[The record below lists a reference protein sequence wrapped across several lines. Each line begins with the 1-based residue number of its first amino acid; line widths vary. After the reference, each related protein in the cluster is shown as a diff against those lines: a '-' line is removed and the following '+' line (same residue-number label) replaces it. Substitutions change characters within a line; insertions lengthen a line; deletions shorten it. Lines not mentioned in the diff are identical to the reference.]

1 MAKTAW
7 GIELGT
13 SSIKAVRLSEDRGS
27 VTIDAI
33 SIISL
38 NDYGLGSGTSAADA
52 TAAALSAFRVT
63 NGVKSGETIYVSIK
77 GQNTLGRIIS
87 LPPVSDEKVR
97 QTIENEAKSQ
107 VPIPLEQA
115 VWDYQTIDDPG
126 SIDER
131 KVNLYAAKKQ
141 AVEEIVD
148 ACETAGL
155 EITGIQVAPLG
166 IYNFIKFEL
175 DEGIS
180 SCCVAIDIGAENTD
194 LVVIDGQKTYVRV
207 VPVAGN
213 DITKAL
219 KARFKLSD
227 DDAEKLKRRAAK
239 SKDAAAVFE
248 AMKPPLKEM
257 VGEIYRA
264 VGFYKS
270 QNEAANIN
278 QLVMMG
284 NGSKLINI
292 QKFFEQQLQYKVH
305 KVESP
310 QRLQLSRSVDP
321 AEVQD
326 NIQSLTVAIGLGLE
340 GLALPGLNTI
350 NLMPRERLEA
360 REKKKLVVPMISAGA
375 MMFVGGLAAM
385 IIGISSSGGV
395 DEKVSAAEK
404 ATAQSAEASG
414 KVTAAGDNA
423 ANENKAL
430 SFRNLSMGRVGSVEI
445 NVPEKEGE
453 PAHKKTVHLELPAR
467 IIPLLISRATDEALV
482 QFAIDNPQ
490 YQYYRINKLAE
501 SAGEV
506 SLVIKPSTLQNNW
519 VPAADAPA
527 DDPDAAGGYFTA
539 KREFKYE
546 ASLGG
551 LVYGQGAT
559 PPTEQRLREPY
570 DTAEQ
575 ALAGSSEGN
584 GGTIT
589 AKVKAA
595 LIAEL
600 KARGQLAGLSEADI
614 GNIKWIG
621 LTVRSYYDNAAIE
634 ADKGI
639 PIVTYLGNNLPGAKA
654 NNPKRYFS
662 PFRVQVTLALGTIDP
677 PAAEA
682 AAATEGK

>member
-38 NDYGLGSGTSAADA
+38 NDYGLGGGTSANDA
-52 TAAALSAFRVT
+52 TAAALSAFRIA
-63 NGVKSGETIYVSIK
+63 NGVKSGETVFVSIK

-97 QTIENEAKSQ
+97 ETIENEAKSQ

-126 SIDER
+126 AVDER

-305 KVESP
+305 KVETP

-326 NIQSLTVAIGLGLE
+326 NIQSLTVAIGLALE

-385 IIGISSSGGV
+385 VIGLGSSGGV
-395 DEKVSAAEK
+395 DEKVAAAQK
-404 ATAQSAEASG
+404 ATAQVGEAKG
-414 KVTAAGDNA
+414 KITLAQDNA
-423 ANENKAL
+423 ANEWKSL
-430 SFRNLSMGRVGSVEI
+430 SFRNLTMGRVGSLEI
-445 NVPEKEGE
+445 NVPEKEGV
-453 PAHKKTVHLELPAR
+453 PAHKETRYFELPAR
-467 IIPLLISRATDEALV
+467 VVPGLISRAVDEALV
-482 QFAIDNPQ
+482 QFATENTD
-490 YQYYRINKLAE
+490 YQYYRINKITE
-501 SAGEV
+501 GGGEV
-506 SLVIKPSTLQNNW
+506 ALVVKPTGSENNW
-519 VPAADAPA
+519 RPAPDAPA
-527 DDPDAAGGYFTA
+527 DNPDAAGGYFAA

-546 ASLGG
+546 AALGG
-551 LVYGQGAT
+551 LVFGQGTAA
-559 PPTEQRLREPY
+559 PTEQRAREPY
-570 DTAEQ
+570 DRAEQ
-575 ALAGSSEGN
+575 NLAGGSEGN
-584 GGTIT
+584 GGIIT
-589 AKVKAA
+589 TKVKAA
-595 LIAEL
+595 LVAEL
-600 KARGQLAGLSEADI
+600 KARGQLDGLSDTDI
-614 GNIKWIG
+614 GNIKWAG
-621 LTVRSYYDNAAIE
+621 MVVKSYFDAPAIE
-634 ADKGI
+634 ADRGI
-639 PIVTYLGNNLPGAKA
+639 PLITYSNNNVPGAKA
-654 NNPKRYFS
+654 NNPKRWFS
-662 PFRVQVTLALGTIDP
+662 PFRVQVTVSLASIDP
-677 PAAEA
+677 PPAE
-682 AAATEGK
+682 EK

>member
-13 SSIKAVRLSEDRGS
+13 SSIKAVRLTEDRGT
-27 VTIDAI
+27 VTLDTI
-33 SIISL
+33 SIVSL
-38 NDYGLGSGTSAADA
+38 NDYGLSGGTSVADATSAALA
-52 TAAALSAFRVT
+52 AFRVA
-63 NGVKSGETIYVSIK
+63 NGIKRGEPVYVSIK

-97 QTIENEAKSQ
+97 ETIENEAKSQ
-107 VPIPLEQA
+107 VPIPLDQA
-115 VWDYQTIDDPG
+115 VWDYQTIDDPTAV
-126 SIDER
+126 DER

-148 ACETAGL
+148 ACEAAGL

-166 IYNFIKFEL
+166 IYNYIKFEL
-175 DEGIS
+175 DESVS

-270 QNEAANIN
+270 QNESANIN

-305 KVESP
+305 KVETP
-310 QRLQLSRSVDP
+310 ARLQLSRSVDP

-340 GLALPGLNTI
+340 ALGVAGLNTI

-360 REKKKLVVPMISAGA
+360 REKAKLKVPMIAAGA
-375 MMFVGGLAAM
+375 MMFVGGLVALVLGVGSA
-385 IIGISSSGGV
+385 GGK
-395 DEKVSAAEK
+395 EQKI
-404 ATAQSAEASG
+404 ATATNAEAAVAEASG
-414 KVTAAGDNA
+414 KVALAQQ
-423 ANENKAL
+423 NEENELRARSFKNLAL
-430 SFRNLSMGRVGSVEI
+430 GRVGAVKYT
-445 NVPEKEGE
+445 VPGKDGE
-453 PAHKKTVHLELPAR
+453 AAREETRCFELPVRMLPGLVAR
-467 IIPLLISRATDEALV
+467 AVDTAIAEYCDSSKEDKVLRINNPGEGSGNASMVLRPTLYETALV
-482 QFAIDNPQ
+482 PLEAP
-490 YQYYRINKLAE
+490 A
-501 SAGEV
+501 AGETA
-506 SLVIKPSTLQNNW
+506 SP
-519 VPAADAPA
+519 DAPR
-527 DDPDAAGGYFTA
+527 YFTA
-539 KREFKYE
+539 KRELRYE
-546 ASLGG
+546 ASLGAIVQLASQQAAAVDRAAEV
-551 LVYGQGAT
+551 LVGG
-559 PPTEQRLREPY
+559 R
-570 DTAEQ
+570 D
-575 ALAGSSEGN
+575 GN
-584 GGTIT
+584 GGLV
-589 AKVKAA
+589 AQKLAAA
-595 LIAEL
+595 LLAEL
-600 KARGQLAGLSEADI
+600 KASNQLEGLSEQTIKD
-614 GNIKWIG
+614 IKWEN
-621 LTVRSYYDNAAIE
+621 LTIKVLSDVTPGNTALMVGA
-634 ADKGI
+634 GI
-639 PIVTYLGNNLPGAKA
+639 PGKPFLQDTLGDRTKLD
-654 NNPKRYFS
+654 KRFFA
-662 PFRVQVTLALGTIDP
+662 PFRVQVTLRLDSIEPP
-677 PAAEA
+677 PAEA
-682 AAATEGK
+682 TKQ

>member
-38 NDYGLGSGTSAADA
+38 SDYGLGSGTSAADA
-52 TAAALSAFRVT
+52 TPAALSAFRIA
-63 NGVKSGETIYVSIK
+63 NGVKSGETVFVSIK

-97 QTIENEAKSQ
+97 ETIENEAKSQ
-107 VPIPLEQA
+107 VPIPLDQA
-115 VWDYQTIDDPG
+115 VWDYQTIDDVG
-126 SIDER
+126 SMDER

-180 SCCVAIDIGAENTD
+180 NCCVAIDIGAENTD

-305 KVESP
+305 KVETP

-326 NIQSLTVAIGLGLE
+326 NIQSLTVAIGLALE

-360 REKKKLVVPMISAGA
+360 REKKKLVVPMIAAGA

-385 IIGISSSGGV
+385 VIGIGSSGGV
-395 DEKVSAAEK
+395 DEKVSAAQK
-404 ATAQSAEASG
+404 ATAQAGEAKGKITLAE
-414 KVTAAGDNA
+414 DNA
-423 ANENKAL
+423 ANEFKSL
-430 SFRNLSMGRVGSVEI
+430 SFRNLTMGRVGSLEI
-445 NVPEKEGE
+445 NVPEKEGV
-453 PAHKKTVHLELPAR
+453 PAHKETRFFELPAR
-467 IIPLLISRATDEALV
+467 VIPGLISRAVDEALV
-482 QFAIDNPQ
+482 QFATENTD

-501 SAGEV
+501 GGNEV
-506 SLVIKPSTLQNNW
+506 ALVIKPVGGENSW
-519 VPAADAPA
+519 RPATDAPA
-527 DDPDAAGGYFTA
+527 DNPDAAGGYFAA

-546 ASLGG
+546 AALGG
-551 LVYGQGAT
+551 LVFGQGAT
-559 PPTEQRLREPY
+559 APTEQRTREPY
-570 DTAEQ
+570 DRAEQ
-575 ALAGSSEGN
+575 GLAGGSEGN
-584 GGTIT
+584 GGAIT
-589 AKVKAA
+589 TKVKAA
-595 LIAEL
+595 LVAEL
-600 KARGQLAGLSEADI
+600 KARGQLDGLSDTDI
-614 GNIKWIG
+614 GNIKWTG
-621 LTVRSYYDNAAIE
+621 LVVKSYFDAPAIE

-639 PIVTYLGNNLPGAKA
+639 PLVTYGSNNLPGARA
-654 NNPKRYFS
+654 DNPKRFFS
-662 PFRVQVTLALGTIDP
+662 PFRVQVTVSLASIDP
-677 PAAEA
+677 PQPAAE
-682 AAATEGK
+682 EK